1 VRYPLSFAQAFAL
14 SLPTALSHA
23 TWLDGPVDPVAL
35 QRAMDVVAARHSTLR
50 THVTASGEQVVSETA
65 RVVVEHVVLPGDVE
79 RAESIAAELAER
91 PFDLSREPLVRAA
104 VIEVG
109 ADRWLFALVA
119 HRVVADGSALAML
132 LADLSTVYCGGLST
146 LPRSWM
152 DCGDYAVWQREWLR
166 GEELA
171 RQLECWRE
179 VLRDVPGPLRLPA
192 GHRAAS
198 LTAVVDS
205 AAVRRLAVVA
215 EGVGASLS
223 TAFLAGYAVV
233 LSRYAGR
240 TDVVIGVPV
249 SGRIRV
255 ELESVAGPFADV
267 VPVRVS
273 LAGEL
278 TFADLLVRVRDA
290 AAQALSHNE
299 VPLTVLAEEL
309 GVDLSDA
316 VRFTFPPPAAP
327 ALDLPGVTVRRRVV
341 LTDVAE
347 ADLDLRADENGA
359 LTLEHRTDSTFAD
372 WLLSSVVAVL
382 EHADADSAVSELPVP
397 VPEGT
402 WSAATGPLPSGP
414 SPTEPLPS
422 ESSRTELSPSGL
434 SPSGL
439 SPNGAVRSAA
449 TEAAKT
455 EADVGPVPS
464 RVEIEQAMA
473 ETWADL
479 LPGLEQIGPHDNLF
493 GLGGGSLTA
502 VRFAS
507 LVADTYGVI
516 LDLPR
521 IFASPTIAAL
531 AEFVSAELEAGQVD
545 RVAEA
550 DRAVRLAQLSDD
562 ELDDLLRAV
571 MATREHR
578 RSTGGDGR

>member
-1 VRYPLSFAQAFAL
+1 MRYPLSFAQAWAR
-14 SLPTALSHA
+14 SLPTPLSHA

-35 QRAMDVVAARHSTLR
+35 QRAMDVVVARHSTLR
-50 THVTASGEQVVSETA
+50 THVTASGEQVVAETG

-91 PFDLSREPLVRAA
+91 PFDLAREPSVRAA
-104 VIEVG
+104 VVEVG

-132 LADLSTVYCGGLST
+132 LADLSTAYRDGSST
-146 LPRSWM
+146 LSPSWM
-152 DCGDYAVWQREWLR
+152 DYGDYAVWQREWLR

-171 RQLECWRE
+171 RQLVHWRE

-198 LTAVVDS
+198 LTAVVDPV
-205 AAVRRLAVVA
+205 AVRRLAAVA
-215 EGVGASLS
+215 EGVGATPSA
-223 TAFLAGYAVV
+223 AFLAGYAVV

-255 ELESVAGPFADV
+255 ELESIAGPFADV

-273 LAGEL
+273 LAGEPA
-278 TFADLLVRVRDA
+278 FADLLVRVRDA
-290 AAQALSHNE
+290 AAQALSRDE
-299 VPLTVLAEEL
+299 VPLSVLAGEL
-309 GVDLSDA
+309 GADLSDA
-316 VRFTFPPPAAP
+316 VRFTFPPPAEP
-327 ALDLPGVTVRRRVV
+327 ALDLPGVTVRSRVV
-341 LTDVAE
+341 LTDAAE

-359 LTLEHRTDSTFAD
+359 LTLAHRTDPGFAD

-382 EHADADSAVSELPVP
+382 EHATADSAVSELPVP
-397 VPEGT
+397 DPEAT
-402 WSAATGPLPSGP
+402 WSAATESSPSGS
-414 SPTEPLPS
+414 SPN
-422 ESSRTELSPSGL
+422 GL

-439 SPNGAVRSAA
+439 SPNGVVEPA
-449 TEAAKT
+449 TAEAA
-455 EADVGPVPS
+455 EPQVDVTPVPS
-464 RVEIEQAMA
+464 RAEIEQTMA
-473 ETWADL
+473 KTWADL
-479 LPGLEQIGPHDNLF
+479 LHRLDEVGVQDNLF
-493 GLGGGSLTA
+493 RLGGGSLTA

-507 LVADTYGVI
+507 LVADTYGVT
-516 LDLPR
+516 LPLPR

-531 AEFVSAELEAGQVD
+531 AEFVSAELEAARAD

-550 DRAVRLAQLSDD
+550 DRAARLAELSDD

-571 MATREHR
+571 EATRELR

>member
-1 VRYPLSFAQAFAL
+1 MRYPLSFAQEWAL
-14 SLPTALSHA
+14 SLPAALSHA

-50 THVTASGEQVVSETA
+50 THVTASGEQVVSETG

-91 PFDLSREPLVRAA
+91 PFDLSREPLLRAA

-109 ADRWLFALVA
+109 ADRWLFALAA
-119 HRVVADGSALAML
+119 HRVVVDGSALAML
-132 LADLSTVYCGGLST
+132 LADLSTAYSDGSST
-146 LPRSWM
+146 LHRSWM
-152 DCGDYAVWQREWLR
+152 DYSDYAVWQRERLR

-171 RQLECWRE
+171 RQLEHWRE

-205 AAVRRLAVVA
+205 AAVRRLAAVA
-215 EGVGASLS
+215 EGVGATLS

-233 LSRYAGR
+233 LSRYADR
-240 TDVVIGVPV
+240 TDVVIGLPV

-273 LAGEL
+273 LAGEP

-290 AAQALSHNE
+290 AAEALSHDE
-299 VPLTVLAEEL
+299 VPLTVLAGGL
-309 GVDLSDA
+309 GVDLSGA

-327 ALDLPGVTVRRRVV
+327 ALDLPGVTVRSRVV
-341 LTDVAE
+341 LTDAAE

-359 LTLEHRTDSTFAD
+359 LTLDHRTDSGFAD
-372 WLLSSVVAVL
+372 WLLQSVVAVL
-382 EHADADSAVSELPVP
+382 EHAAVDGAVSELLVP
-397 VPEGT
+397 VPEDT
-402 WSAATGPLPSGP
+402 WSAATEP
-414 SPTEPLPS
+414 SPG
-422 ESSRTELSPSGL
+422 ESSRTELSL
-434 SPSGL
+434 VEL
-439 SPNGAVRSAA
+439 SPNGAVRPAA
-449 TEAAKT
+449 AETAKT
-455 EADVGPVPS
+455 EVDVSPVPS
-464 RVEIEQAMA
+464 RVEIERAMA
-473 ETWADL
+473 ETWVGL
-479 LPGLEQIGPHDNLF
+479 LPEIEHVGVHDNLF

-507 LVADTYGVI
+507 LVADTYGVT
-516 LDLPR
+516 LVLPR

-531 AEFVSAELEAGQVD
+531 AEFVSAELEAAQAD

-550 DRAVRLAQLSDD
+550 DRAARLAQLSDD

-571 MATREHR
+571 MATRERR

>member
-1 VRYPLSFAQAFAL
+1 MRYPLSFAQAWAL

-35 QRAMDVVAARHSTLR
+35 QRAMDVVVARHSTLR
-50 THVTASGEQVVSETA
+50 THVTDSGEQVVSEA
-65 RVVVEHVVLPGDVE
+65 GRVVVEHVVLRGDVE

-109 ADRWLFALVA
+109 ADRRLFALVA
-119 HRVVADGSALAML
+119 HRVVADGPALGML
-132 LADLSTVYCGGLST
+132 LADLSAVYRDGLSA

-152 DCGDYAVWQREWLR
+152 DYGDYAVWQREWLR

-171 RQLECWRE
+171 RQLEHWRE

-198 LTAVVDS
+198 LTAVVDP
-205 AAVRRLAVVA
+205 AAVRRLAAVA
-215 EGVGASLS
+215 EGVGATLS

-255 ELESVAGPFADV
+255 ELEPIAGPFADV

-273 LAGEL
+273 LAGEPA
-278 TFADLLVRVRDA
+278 FAELLVRVRDA

-309 GVDLSDA
+309 GVDLSGA
-316 VRFTFPPPAAP
+316 ARFTSPPPVSP
-327 ALDLPGVTVRRRVV
+327 ALDLPGVTVRSHIA
-341 LTDVAE
+341 LTDAAE

-359 LTLEHRTDSTFAD
+359 LTLAHRTDSAFAD

-382 EHADADSAVSELPVP
+382 EHVAADSVVSELPVP

-402 WSAATGPLPSGP
+402 WSAAT
-414 SPTEPLPS
+414 EPLPTGP
-422 ESSRTELSPSGL
+422 SRTELP
-434 SPSGL
+434 
-439 SPNGAVRSAA
+439 PNGAVGSAA
-449 TEAAKT
+449 AGAAKP
-455 EADVGPVPS
+455 EADVSPVPS
-464 RVEIEQAMA
+464 RGEIEQAMA
-473 ETWADL
+473 KTWTDL
-479 LPGLEQIGPHDNLF
+479 LRRLDQVGVHDNLF

-507 LVADTYGVI
+507 QVADTYGVT
-516 LDLPR
+516 LPLPR

-531 AEFVSAELEAGQVD
+531 AEFVSAELEAARAD

-550 DRAVRLAQLSDD
+550 DRAARLAQLSDD

-571 MATREHR
+571 MATRERR
-578 RSTGGDGR
+578 RSTGG

>member
-1 VRYPLSFAQAFAL
+1 MRYPLSFAQEWAL
-14 SLPTALSHA
+14 SRPAVLSHA

-35 QRAMDVVAARHSTLR
+35 QRAMDVVVARHSTLR
-50 THVTASGEQVVSETA
+50 THVTDSGEQVVSETG
-65 RVVVEHVVLPGDVE
+65 RVVVEHVVLRGDVE

-109 ADRWLFALVA
+109 VDRRLFALVA

-132 LADLSTVYCGGLST
+132 LAELSAVYRDGSSE
-146 LPRSWM
+146 LPGSWM
-152 DCGDYAVWQREWLR
+152 DYGDYAVWQREWLR

-171 RQLECWRE
+171 RQLEHWRE

-205 AAVRRLAVVA
+205 AAVRRLAAVA
-215 EGVGASLS
+215 EEVGATLS
-223 TAFLAGYAVV
+223 TAVLAGYVVV

-255 ELESVAGPFADV
+255 ELAPIAGPFADV

-273 LAGEL
+273 LAGEPA
-278 TFADLLVRVRDA
+278 FADLLVRVRDA
-290 AAQALSHNE
+290 AAHAVSHAE

-309 GVDLSDA
+309 GVDLSGA
-316 VRFTFPPPAAP
+316 VRFTSPPPATP
-327 ALDLPGVTVRRRVV
+327 ALDLPGVTVRSQVV
-341 LTDVAE
+341 LTVAAE

-359 LTLEHRTDSTFAD
+359 LTLDHRTDPAFAD

-382 EHADADSAVSELPVP
+382 EHVAADSAVAELPVP

-402 WSAATGPLPSGP
+402 WSAAT
-414 SPTEPLPS
+414 EPLP
-422 ESSRTELSPSGL
+422 TELSR
-434 SPSGL
+434 
-439 SPNGAVRSAA
+439 NGAVGSAA
-449 TEAAKT
+449 TEAA
-455 EADVGPVPS
+455 EAEVDVSPVPS
-464 RVEIEQAMA
+464 RGEIEQVMA
-473 ETWADL
+473 KTWADL
-479 LPGLEQIGPHDNLF
+479 LRRLDEVGVHDNLF

-507 LVADTYGVI
+507 LVADTYGVT
-516 LDLPR
+516 LPLPR

-531 AEFVSAELEAGQVD
+531 AEFVSAELEATRAD

-550 DRAVRLAQLSDD
+550 DRAARLAQLSDD

-571 MATREHR
+571 VATRERR
-578 RSTGGDGR
+578 RSTGG

>member
-50 THVTASGEQVVSETA
+50 THVTASGEQVVSESG

-132 LADLSTVYCGGLST
+132 LADLSTAYCGGSST

-171 RQLECWRE
+171 RQLEPWRE
-179 VLRDVPGPLRLPA
+179 VLRDVPGPLRPPA

-198 LTAVVDS
+198 LTAVVDP
-205 AAVRRLAVVA
+205 AAVRRLAAVA
-215 EGVGASLS
+215 EEVDATLS
-223 TAFLAGYAVV
+223 TVFLAGYAVV

-255 ELESVAGPFADV
+255 ELESIAGPFADV
-267 VPVRVS
+267 VPIRVS
-273 LAGEL
+273 LAGEP

-299 VPLTVLAEEL
+299 VPLTVLAEGL

-316 VRFTFPPPAAP
+316 VRFTFPPPARP
-327 ALDLPGVTVRRRVV
+327 ALDLPGVTVRSQVV
-341 LTDVAE
+341 LTAVAE

-359 LTLEHRTDSTFAD
+359 LTLEHRTDPRFAD
-372 WLLSSVVAVL
+372 WLLPSVVAVL
-382 EHADADSAVSELPVP
+382 EHATADSAVSDLPVP
-397 VPEGT
+397 VPEDT
-402 WSAATGPLPSGP
+402 WSAAT
-414 SPTEPLPS
+414 EPLATESSPG
-422 ESSRTELSPSGL
+422 ESSRTELSP
-434 SPSGL
+434 
-439 SPNGAVRSAA
+439 NGAAWSAA
-449 TEAAKT
+449 AEAAKT
-455 EADVGPVPS
+455 EADVGPMPS
-464 RVEIEQAMA
+464 RGEIEQAMA
-473 ETWADL
+473 QTWADL
-479 LPGLEQIGPHDNLF
+479 LPGLDQVGLHDNLF

-507 LVADTYGVI
+507 LVADTYGVV

-531 AEFVSAELEAGQVD
+531 AEFVSAELEAAQAD

-562 ELDDLLRAV
+562 ELDDLLHAV